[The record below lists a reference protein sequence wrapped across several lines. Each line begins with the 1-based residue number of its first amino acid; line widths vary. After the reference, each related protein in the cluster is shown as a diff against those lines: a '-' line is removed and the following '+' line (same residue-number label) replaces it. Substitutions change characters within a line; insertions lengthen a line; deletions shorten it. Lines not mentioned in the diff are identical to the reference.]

1 MAEQQVRVLF
11 VCLGN
16 ICRSPTAH
24 GVFEALVKTEGLSH
38 RIEVD
43 SAATSDWHIGKAPDP
58 RSVAMAKERG
68 VDLSAQ
74 RARQVSAEDFHRFD
88 YILAMD
94 AQNLRDLQRIQPA
107 GSRAHLSLFLAFD
120 RDGGE
125 QEVPDPYYGG
135 KEGFAKVV
143 DLVERASHALLQHIN
158 EWNLKP

>member
-1 MAEQQVRVLF
+1 MSEQPVRVLF

-24 GVFEALVKTEGLSH
+24 GVFEALVKSGGLEQC
-38 RIEVD
+38 IEVD

-68 VDLSAQ
+68 VDLSTQ
-74 RARQVSAEDFHRFD
+74 RARQVSADDFHHFD

-94 AQNLRDLQRIQPA
+94 GQNLRDLQRIQPA
-107 GSRAHLSLFLAFD
+107 GSRAQLSLFLAFD
-120 RDGGE
+120 QQGDE

-143 DLVERASHALLQHIN
+143 DLVERASHGLLQHIN

>member
-1 MAEQQVRVLF
+1 MAEQRVRVLF

-24 GVFEALVKTEGLSH
+24 GVFEALVQAEGLSH

-43 SAATSDWHIGKAPDP
+43 SAATSDWHIGNPPDP
-58 RSVAMAKERG
+58 RSIAMARERG
-68 VDLSAQ
+68 VDLSTQ

-94 AQNLRDLQRIQPA
+94 GQNLRDLQSLQPA
-107 GSRAHLSLFLAFD
+107 GSRARVTLFLEFD
-120 RDGGE
+120 PQSPE

-143 DLVERASHALLQHIN
+143 ELVERASRALLDHIN
-158 EWNLKP
+158 QWNLKP